1 MAEHLRTGA
10 QGEQL
15 ACHYLENKD
24 LTILHRNWRHGHDE
38 LDIVAR
44 DGRFLVFVEVKTRS
58 SDRWGDPEN
67 DVSPAKIRKLM
78 RAVDGYLDAFPT
90 ELELRFD
97 VVSITLNAGRPDILH
112 ITDAFYPTLD
122 EQS

>member
-15 ACHYLENKD
+15 ACQYLERKGFN
-24 LTILHRNWRHGHDE
+24 ILHRNWRHGRDE

-44 DGRFLVFVEVKTRS
+44 DGRFLVIVEVKTRS
-58 SDRWGDPEN
+58 TDRHGNPE
-67 DVSPAKIRKLM
+67 DQVSPAKIRKLM
-78 RAVDGYLDAFPT
+78 RAVDGYLDAFRT
-90 ELELRFD
+90 DLELRFD
-97 VVSITLNAGRPDILH
+97 VVSITLNARQPEILH